1 MFYKLAMVFTYCH
14 NSATF
19 AKTPYLTMRYHQDL
33 VGTKEDPGSDVGVC
47 ECFEKDCSGWDMA
60 LSCLFTLFTMS
71 LPVLFTMYCVVSALV
86 GFYKGRARKKEQELL
101 TV

>member
-1 MFYKLAMVFTYCH
+1 
-14 NSATF
+14 
-19 AKTPYLTMRYHQDL
+19 MRYHQFLNGNCSGQVLAATD
-33 VGTKEDPGSDVGVC
+33 DAVC

-101 TV
+101 TI

>member
-1 MFYKLAMVFTYCH
+1 
-14 NSATF
+14 
-19 AKTPYLTMRYHQDL
+19 
-33 VGTKEDPGSDVGVC
+33 
-47 ECFEKDCSGWDMA
+47 MA

>member
-1 MFYKLAMVFTYCH
+1 MRY
-14 NSATF
+14 
-19 AKTPYLTMRYHQDL
+19 RYHQFL
-33 VGTKEDPGSDVGVC
+33 NGTKSDPGSDVGVC
-47 ECFEKDCSGWDMA
+47 ECFEKGCSGWDMA

-71 LPVLFTMYCVVSALV
+71 LPVLFTMCCIVSALV